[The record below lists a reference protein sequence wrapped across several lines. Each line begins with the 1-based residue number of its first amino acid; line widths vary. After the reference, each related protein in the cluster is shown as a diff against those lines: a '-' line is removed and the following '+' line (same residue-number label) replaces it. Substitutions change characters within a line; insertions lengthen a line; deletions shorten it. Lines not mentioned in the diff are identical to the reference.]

1 MVLRG
6 MCIFAMVAGNSPLQA
21 GEPRKVERFNCGGLK
36 MVTLTSGEARVSPKA
51 GHTVS
56 AAEIFI
62 PFRRIKQKGILHSF
76 MGGNDRTFTRKES
89 DSFRSIDETSVNN
102 PVMMSIREGGFF
114 YGKKRAEI
122 IVVLLSEAHTCIP
135 A

>member
-1 MVLRG
+1 
-6 MCIFAMVAGNSPLQA
+6 
-21 GEPRKVERFNCGGLK
+21 
-36 MVTLTSGEARVSPKA
+36 MVTLKSGEARVSPKA

-56 AAEIFI
+56 AVEIFI
-62 PFRRIKQKGILHSF
+62 PTRRIKQKGILHSF